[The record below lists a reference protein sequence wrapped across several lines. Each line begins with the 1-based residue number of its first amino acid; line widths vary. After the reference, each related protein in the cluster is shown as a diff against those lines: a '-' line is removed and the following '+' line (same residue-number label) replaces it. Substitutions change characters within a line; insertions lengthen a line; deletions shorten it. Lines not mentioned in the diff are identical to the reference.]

1 MITVQSFDS
10 RIRELKNRNLS
21 DADFYDQLAIAMAQA
36 CRADEHWL
44 LLVDDNGIEVL
55 SESDDDLHRFH
66 EVAAWDENFD
76 DTLDWTL
83 EGQQVRMLTLDGPQM
98 GPQTLNTQAN
108 QTKGSRLPSDRFAS
122 VEDVGGDLFFVPVAS
137 PYNADIMICL
147 LCHDLIA
154 DMGMLEQFML
164 QLTTLAALG
173 ELRVAAAISNSIQ
186 ANAEQRLQ
194 EDRKKYNSLQEAL
207 ELGTAVSISLEKEK
221 SAFVLANELQ
231 SYLGVD
237 RLTVI
242 EQLGS
247 KSKILA
253 ISGQVALNRRAN
265 VVRHAEHLAKVV
277 LKSNEALWF
286 GGDQETLARPVQ
298 KAVENYLSESLVQS
312 FALIPIYHSTPPV
325 YPSDEQSLIEL
336 VNPGRTEEKK
346 IRGAILLES
355 IQNPI
360 ERESVEQ
367 RWEQVQPLVS
377 RQFSNSK
384 TYSDLF
390 LLPLM
395 LMLSRFVALFR
406 GHTKRTAWG
415 LTLGASILIAAGFL
429 IPADFKVRCEG
440 YLQPKKMHHVF
451 VRKDGVV
458 TNVLVKEGQMV
469 QRGDILVQ
477 LKNRELDFEM
487 ADLSGELKEKK
498 QEHKHMIYRRLNYSG
513 NESQSG
519 NDISY
524 NEMAEQTGIFE
535 KQIVSLEKK
544 LALKQRQMDDL
555 AIRAPFSGQVMGW
568 NVERKFLNRPL
579 EQGTRMFSVAKVDEN
594 RILELKIPDRRS
606 GYVQA
611 AFQTSVQDEENLEV
625 EFSIASF
632 PDQRFAGEVT
642 HVNPGLEQDTDL
654 GYVLP
659 IEANPISDLPENVRA
674 GIPVAAKVI
683 CGRRSFIYCKTYE
696 FVDWVNRTAFEY
708 VY

>member
-1 MITVQSFDS
+1 MITFQTLDS
-10 RIRELKNRNLS
+10 QIGELKDRNLS
-21 DADFYDQLAIAMAQA
+21 DAEFYNQLANVMAQS
-36 CRADEHWL
+36 CRAHQHWL
-44 LLVDDNGIEVL
+44 LLIDDEDIEVIT
-55 SESDDDLHRFH
+55 EDDDELQRFH
-66 EVAAWDENFD
+66 EVSASDNDFD
-76 DTLDWTL
+76 ATL
-83 EGQQVRMLTLDGPQM
+83 EWALEDQHVRMLTLQPASND
-98 GPQTLNTQAN
+98 
-108 QTKGSRLPSDRFAS
+108 LPTDRFANAL
-122 VEDVGGDLFFVPVAS
+122 DVSGDLIFVPVSS
-137 PYNADIMICL
+137 PFNAHILVCL
-147 LCHDLIA
+147 HCHDLDTDTA
-154 DMGMLEQFML
+154 TLEQL
-164 QLTTLAALG
+164 THQLMILSALG
-173 ELRVAAAISNSIQ
+173 ELRIGAAITKSIQ
-186 ANAEQRLQ
+186 TKAELQQQ
-194 EDRKKYNSLQEAL
+194 EDRKKYNALQEAL
-207 ELGTAVSISLEKEK
+207 ELGTAVSVSLEKEK

-231 SYLGVD
+231 NYLGVD
-237 RLTVI
+237 RVTVI
-242 EQLGS
+242 EQIGA

-265 VVRHAEHLAKVV
+265 VVRHAEDLARVV

-298 KAVENYLSESLVQS
+298 KAVGNYLDESLVQS
-312 FALIPIYHSTPPV
+312 FALIPIHQSTPPL

-336 VNPGRTEEKK
+336 VNPGRTEDKQ

-360 ERESVEQ
+360 EREPVEH
-367 RWEQVQPLVS
+367 RWEQVKPLVS

-395 LMLSRFVALFR
+395 LMFSRFTALFR

-415 LTLGASILIAAGFL
+415 LTLGASILLAAGFL

-458 TNVLVKEGQMV
+458 IDVLVKEGQMV
-469 QRGDILVQ
+469 EQGDILVQ
-477 LKNRELDFEM
+477 LNNRELEFEM
-487 ADLSGELKEKK
+487 ADLNGELREKK
-498 QEHKHMIYRRLNYSG
+498 QKYEHMIYRRLSQPGSEPESNDDNSYS
-513 NESQSG
+513 
-519 NDISY
+519 
-524 NEMAEQTGIFE
+524 EMAEETGLLD
-535 KQIVSLEKK
+535 KQISSLEKK
-544 LALKQRQMDDL
+544 LALKKRQMDDL
-555 AIRAPFSGQVMGW
+555 AVRAPFSGQVMGW

-579 EQGTRMFSVAKVDEN
+579 EQGTRMFSVAKVDEQ
-594 RILELKIPDRRS
+594 RILELKIPDQRS

-611 AFQTSVQDEENLEV
+611 AFQSNNTGDKENLEV

-632 PDQRFAGEVT
+632 PDQRFSGQVT

-659 IEANPISDLPENVRA
+659 IEADPISDLPENVRA

-708 VY
+708 IF